1 MAKYI
6 YLRVSTTKQDYTQQ
20 LQEIINYGIDPASVD
35 EIVEEKES
43 GGKSY
48 TERKLNDLIA
58 KCQKGDV
65 IYVAS
70 TDRVGR
76 CFFDMVKLMMY
87 CSERGITMIACKQ
100 RLSLSA
106 DDFASKVILNITALF
121 DEDERLRIQR
131 RTKNKKAWQRQQIE
145 EKGYYIVEKGV
156 HKGEP
161 WYWMGNKPGTDTSA
175 ARQQSIIAKKQNA
188 LRRHQEPQFEWMR
201 MQFLKGKSSRQIME
215 EFNELHKAQP
225 DVFHIGAKD
234 GTMKIYHPGAIKKR
248 MIKMGLL

>member
-6 YLRVSTTKQDYTQQ
+6 YLRVSTTKQDYSQQ

-161 WYWMGNKPGTDTSA
+161 WYWMGTSP
-175 ARQQSIIAKKQNA
+175 ARIP
-188 LRRHQEPQFEWMR
+188 RRHVNNLSYPR
-201 MQFLKGKSSRQIME
+201 NKTLCAVTKSHNMSGCVC
-215 EFNELHKAQP
+215 NSSKAS
-225 DVFHIGAKD
+225 HRAKLWKSL
-234 GTMKIYHPGAIKKR
+234 TNYIRLNLTCSISAQKTAR
-248 MIKMGLL
+248 